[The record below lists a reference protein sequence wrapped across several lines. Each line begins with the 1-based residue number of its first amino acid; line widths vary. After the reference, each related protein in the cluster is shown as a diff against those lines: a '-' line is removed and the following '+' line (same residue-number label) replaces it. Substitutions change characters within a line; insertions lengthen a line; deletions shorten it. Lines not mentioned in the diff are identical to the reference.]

1 MYGKEI
7 DSNTIQK
14 GGSNV
19 GADVTA
25 PRPAEPQQDIRLQ
38 TNINKIIMKKG
49 IFESTFDQFQ
59 NLFNKSK
66 LLRILFMVFFY
77 MFFYEILLNIFTFF
91 DVDSIYS
98 YTYTLWLTIVI
109 TLYAFLPM
117 KKSYLSNK
125 NNNTIS
131 FEQASLFVTTIIAII
146 SSIFIA
152 IFYKY

>member
-14 GGSNV
+14 GGGNV
-19 GADVTA
+19 EAGVTA

-49 IFESTFDQFQ
+49 IFESTFDRFQ

-152 IFYKY
+152 IFHKY

>member
-1 MYGKEI
+1 
-7 DSNTIQK
+7 
-14 GGSNV
+14 
-19 GADVTA
+19 
-25 PRPAEPQQDIRLQ
+25 
-38 TNINKIIMKKG
+38 MKKG
-49 IFESTFDQFQ
+49 IFESTFDRFQ

-66 LLRILFMVFFY
+66 LLRILLMVFFY

-109 TLYAFLPM
+109 TMYAFLPM

>member
-19 GADVTA
+19 GAGVTA

-49 IFESTFDQFQ
+49 IFESTFDRFQ

-152 IFYKY
+152 IFHKY

>member
-7 DSNTIQK
+7 NSNTIQK
-14 GGSNV
+14 GGANV
-19 GADVTA
+19 SASVN
-25 PRPAEPQQDIRLQ
+25 PSVEPQQDIRLQ

-49 IFESTFDQFQ
+49 FFENTIDEFQ
-59 NLFNKSK
+59 NFFNKSK

-77 MFFYEILLNIFTFF
+77 MFFYEILLSIFTFF

-152 IFYKY
+152 IFHKY